1 MPARFLPYC
10 TASPNR
16 QGQDPKRSAML
27 ELTVFLS
34 GALVMVLEMV
44 GARVLAPYVGTSAI
58 VWTSLIGVVLA
69 CLALGAWAGGRMAD
83 RHLSRRGLALAL
95 AGAGLGSALTALCH
109 ALVGQWVT
117 EGIGNLYVAAV
128 AAAVGIFALPAF
140 FFGMISPYAIR
151 LRIGSV
157 DTAGATV
164 GRLYALSTAGSILGT
179 FLGGFVLISFFGSAS
194 ILWGVAVCMLALSLC
209 NAAKGG
215 KIRVALLAL
224 CLIGAVVNG
233 MYGSW
238 QEGRG
243 GMRLVESPYNSIRIY
258 EGADW
263 GEGGRAVR
271 LMATDPGYSQSGMYL
286 DAPADLYFQYT
297 RFYALGPHFVPQAR
311 SVLMLGGGGYSVPKW
326 ILAGKSAL
334 AAPGE
339 VRMTVVEIDPAMTD
353 TARRWFALEDDA
365 RLTVRHE
372 DARAF
377 LNRQKEQYDLVFV
390 DVFNSHYAVP
400 FQMGTVEAAQALRR
414 AVAPGGALLMNVISA
429 VNGEDGRLFQ
439 GIYRALTGAFAEV
452 QVYCVS
458 RPDRPDEVQNLM
470 VVAFPEERDGRTE
483 EMLKAQAA
491 GGTAGSAVAHLLAAR
506 HAEPLVFDTP
516 PLTDDFAPVERYA
529 LMLLRQ

>member
-1 MPARFLPYC
+1 
-10 TASPNR
+10 
-16 QGQDPKRSAML
+16 ML
-27 ELTVFLS
+27 ELTVFFS

-95 AGAGLGSALTALCH
+95 AGAGGGSALTALCH
-109 ALVGQWVT
+109 SLVGQWVT
-117 EGIGNLYVAAV
+117 GGIGNLYVAAV

-151 LRIGSV
+151 LRIGSL
-157 DTAGATV
+157 DTSGATV

-179 FLGGFVLISFFGSAS
+179 FLGGFVLISFFGSSS
-194 ILWGVAVCMLALSLC
+194 ILWGVAVGMLALSLC
-209 NAAKGG
+209 NAPGGAKG
-215 KIRVALLAL
+215 RAALLVL
-224 CLIGAVVNG
+224 CIFGTGING
-233 MYGSW
+233 MYGAWRDDRSNTH
-238 QEGRG
+238 
-243 GMRLVESPYNSIRIY
+243 LVESPYNSIRIY
-258 EGADW
+258 EATDW

-286 DAPADLYFQYT
+286 DAPEDLYFQYT
-297 RFYALGPHFVPQAR
+297 RFYALGPSFVPHAR
-311 SVLMLGGGGYSVPKW
+311 SILMLGGGGYSVPKW

-334 AAPGE
+334 SAPE
-339 VRMTVVEIDPAMTD
+339 DVRMTVVEIDPAMTD
-353 TARRWFALEDDA
+353 VARRWFSLGDDP
-365 RLTVRHE
+365 RLSVRHE

-377 LNRQKEQYDLVFV
+377 LNRQDERFDLVFV

-429 VNGEDGRLFQ
+429 VEGEDGRLFQ
-439 GIYRALTGAFAEV
+439 SIFKALAASFAEV

-470 VVAFPEERDGRTE
+470 VAAFPEKRNNV
-483 EMLKAQAA
+483 AP
-491 GGTAGSAVAHLLAAR
+491 AVADGKDAAS
-506 HAEPLVFDTP
+506 AEQESVKNMLTKRYTGSLDFTTP